1 MTETRRN
8 YTPYKRTLIR
18 SFVVVAALAAAI
30 PMFFLLKKPWD
41 SLAGLID
48 RSHSLLGAVSV
59 MIMPDELRVMNAF
72 ALENLEVNQRERDDH
87 IGTAFNMLLIEDR
100 LVTAEEL
107 AKRNK
112 ELDHAQLAKWYAFW
126 RAKLDANPE
135 ALAAFRSAKRKLV
148 EVKAEALRS
157 GFDLA
162 YLYIMADMGVASGGF
177 FENSIAF
184 VLQSSQ
190 WWEGDD
196 PFPGEAFHFTDP
208 AVLYWRESY
217 LPELGGAP
225 GYFHNPLHDPLF
237 PRFDTDEWGTWFT
250 AWLAA
255 PPVGGVHTTFN
266 IDFNASDIRA
276 LMTRTALGVG
286 AIALVAALIIAY
298 FSNAL
303 AHRVTRP
310 IRALTRGARAVRDE
324 DYRHTVLPVGTGE
337 FVELIEVFN
346 DMIAAVREKVNL
358 MNALSKLTSRELA
371 ERAAKGGLY
380 LGGEVADA
388 TIMFTDFAG
397 FSTITRRMKAN
408 EVVELLNSYFAALIP
423 IIKKYGGTPDKYIGD
438 AIVAIFGAPV
448 PMPNHAEL
456 AVRCAIEMQRAIR
469 EINTARLAAG
479 KLVFEMRVGLNS
491 GKVVVGA
498 IGCDQKLEYTAIG
511 VAATLANRMESI
523 CKIGHVMMAEATY
536 ARIKDAA
543 FEGVEISVTPHR
555 ETVKGY
561 TEPVR
566 TYGVYV
572 SDLVINKLGGDGE
585 GPPYYRYERR
595 ER

>member
-1 MTETRRN
+1 MNPARGN

-18 SFVVVAALAAAI
+18 SFIVVAALAAAI

-41 SLAGLID
+41 ALAGLID

-59 MIMPDELRVMNAF
+59 MIAPDELRVMNAF
-72 ALENLEVNQRERDDH
+72 AMENLEVNQGERDDH

-100 LVTAEEL
+100 LVSPDEL

-112 ELDHAQLAKWYAFW
+112 ELDHARLATWYAFW
-126 RAKLDANPE
+126 RAKLDANPA
-135 ALAAFRSAKRKLV
+135 ALEAFRATKRKLMAA
-148 EVKAEALRS
+148 KAEALRS

-162 YLYIMADMGVASGGF
+162 YLYLMADRGVAAGGY

-184 VLQSSQ
+184 LLQSSD
-190 WWEGDD
+190 WWVGDD

-208 AVLYWRESY
+208 AVLYWRESS

-225 GYFHNPLHDPLF
+225 GYFQNPLHDPLL

-250 AWLAA
+250 AWLAI
-255 PPVGGVHTTFN
+255 PPVDGVHTTFN
-266 IDFNASDIRA
+266 IDFNASAIRA

-286 AIALVAALIIAY
+286 AIALAVALIIAY

-310 IRALTRGARAVRDE
+310 IRALTKGARAVRDE

-346 DMIAAVREKVNL
+346 DMIAAIREKVNL

-380 LGGEVADA
+380 LGGEVADT

-408 EVVELLNSYFAALIP
+408 EVVEVLNGYFAALIP
-423 IIKKYGGTPDKYIGD
+423 IIKQYGGMPDKYIGD

-456 AVRCAIEMQRAIR
+456 AVRCAIEMQRAMR
-469 EINTARLAAG
+469 EINEARLAAG
-479 KLVFEMRVGLNS
+479 KVVFEMRVGLNS

-511 VAATLANRMESI
+511 EAANLANRMESI
-523 CKIGHVMMAEATY
+523 CKIGHVMMAGATFE
-536 ARIKDAA
+536 RIKDAA
-543 FEGVEISVTPHR
+543 FEGVEINVTPHR

-561 TEPVR
+561 TDPVR

-572 SDLVINKLGGDGE
+572 NDLVITKGAGDAGE
-585 GPPYYRYERR
+585 PPFYLYERR
-595 ER
+595 IR